1 MTDTAEWYRTKYAP
15 HKNLAVGKWGVGDGG
30 QRQDGSDRLLV
41 NASAGVK
48 AIQHFF
54 FFFLLTLYFF
64 RFKMLKTVEQ
74 SPGLM

>member
-54 FFFLLTLYFF
+54 FFFFTDPLFF
-64 RFKMLKTVEQ
+64 QVQDAKN
-74 SPGLM
+74 S